1 MKKKKDKLQTTAKM
15 GDSSCIAYH
24 FPSEFDVRVRKKG
37 ATKLISDELQQ
48 RKIFGSF
55 DARHSCPIEMCLYI
69 ELN

>member
-37 ATKLISDELQQ
+37 ATKLISDELQTTEKNLREFRCQ
-48 RKIFGSF
+48 TLL
-55 DARHSCPIEMCLYI
+55 PY
-69 ELN
+69 